1 MIKTIIFDLDFT
13 LMDWEDEYIFAITN
27 VINKLNLGY
36 SKEKIKEID
45 DVLATYEKEYTM
57 YENDK
62 FCEFLNRKCNVNL
75 PLEFVDML
83 IEEQTKCYRE
93 FTKSEIETLEYL
105 SSKYELV
112 VLSNWFTYTQKKRLE
127 NAGILKYFSKVS
139 GGDER
144 ELKPS
149 LKAFDIVDNKKEC
162 IMIGDSINNDILPA
176 LKLGMQAILI
186 TKKNVKKDLRYR
198 QIRKIEDLKEM
209 L

>member
-1 MIKTIIFDLDFT
+1 MIKTVIFDLDFT

-36 SKEKIKEID
+36 SEEKIKEID
-45 DVLATYEKEYTM
+45 NVLATYEKEFTM
-57 YENDK
+57 YENEK
-62 FCEFLNRKCNVNL
+62 FCKFLNEKCNVNL
-75 PLEFVDML
+75 PIQFVDML
-83 IEEQTKCYRE
+83 LEEQTKCYRE
-93 FTKSEIETLEYL
+93 FTESEIDTLEYL
-105 SSKYELV
+105 SSKYELI

-162 IMIGDSINNDILPA
+162 VMIGDSINNDILPA
-176 LKLGMQAILI
+176 IELGMQAILM
-186 TKKNVKKDLRYR
+186 TKKNAKKDLRYR

>member
-1 MIKTIIFDLDFT
+1 MIKTVIFDLDFT

-105 SSKYELV
+105 SSKYELI

-149 LKAFDIVDNKKEC
+149 LKAFDIVDNKSEC
-162 IMIGDSINNDILPA
+162 VMIGDSINNDILPA

>member
-1 MIKTIIFDLDFT
+1 MIKTVIFDLDFT

-27 VINKLNLGY
+27 VINRLNLGY

-45 DVLATYEKEYTM
+45 DVLVN
-57 YENDK
+57 YENEFTIYENK
-62 FCEFLNRKCNVNL
+62 KLCEFLNKKCNVNL
-75 PLEFVDML
+75 PIEFVDML
-83 IEEQTKCYRE
+83 IKEQTKCYRE
-93 FTKSEIETLEYL
+93 FTETEIETLEYL
-105 SSKYELV
+105 KNKYELI

-162 IMIGDSINNDILPA
+162 VMIGDSINNDILPA
-176 LKLGMQAILI
+176 IKLGMQAILM

-198 QIRKIEDLKEM
+198 QIRKLEDLKEM

>member
-1 MIKTIIFDLDFT
+1 MIKNVIFDLDFT

-62 FCEFLNRKCNVNL
+62 FCEFLNKKCNVNL

-83 IEEQTKCYRE
+83 LDEQTKCYRE
-93 FTKSEIETLEYL
+93 FTESEIETLEYL
-105 SSKYELV
+105 SKKYELI

-149 LKAFDIVDNKKEC
+149 LKAFDIVDKKSEC
-162 IMIGDSINNDILPA
+162 VMIGDSINNDILPA

>member
-1 MIKTIIFDLDFT
+1 MIKTVIFDLDFT

-45 DVLATYEKEYTM
+45 DMLATYEKEYPM
-57 YENDK
+57 YDNK
-62 FCEFLNRKCNVNL
+62 TFCEFLNRKCNVNL

-83 IEEQTKCYRE
+83 LEEQTKCYRE
-93 FTKSEIETLEYL
+93 FTDSEIDILEYL
-105 SSKYELV
+105 SSKYELI

-149 LKAFDIVDNKKEC
+149 LKAFDIVENKKEC
-162 IMIGDSINNDILPA
+162 VMIGDSIRNDILPA
-176 LKLGMQAILI
+176 IELGMQAILL
-186 TKKNVKKDLRYR
+186 TKKNMKKDLRYK
-198 QIRKIEDLKEM
+198 QIRKLEDLKEM

>member
-1 MIKTIIFDLDFT
+1 MIKKIIFDLDFT

-27 VINKLNLGY
+27 AVKKLNLDY
-36 SKEKIKEID
+36 DDKKIKEID
-45 DVLATYEKEYTM
+45 YILTIYEKEHSI
-57 YENDK
+57 YEKEK
-62 FCEFLNRKCNVNL
+62 FCNFLNERCDVKL

-83 IEEQTKCYRE
+83 LEEQTKCYRE
-93 FTKSEIETLEYL
+93 FTESEIETLEYL
-105 SSKYELV
+105 SSKYELF
-112 VLSNWFTYTQKKRLE
+112 VLSNWFTYTQRKRLE

-149 LKAFDIVDNKKEC
+149 LKAFDIVDKKEEC
-162 IMIGDSINNDILPA
+162 VMIGDSIKHDIEPA
-176 LKLGMQAILI
+176 LKLGMQAILM

-198 QIRKIEDLKEM
+198 QIRKLEDLKEM